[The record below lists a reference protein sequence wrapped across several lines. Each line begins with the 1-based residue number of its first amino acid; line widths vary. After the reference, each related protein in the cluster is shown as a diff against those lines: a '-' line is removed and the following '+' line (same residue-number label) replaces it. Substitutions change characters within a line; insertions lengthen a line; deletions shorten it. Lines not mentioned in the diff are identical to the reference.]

1 MAVNG
6 SFKYQK
12 VSCIAEL
19 DCLASLAYLGNQ
31 MDIKCKPVMLNQQE
45 KVFKLNQM
53 VHPCI

>member
-1 MAVNG
+1 LAVNG